1 MLHPLKRKEEQKW
14 VTSYGF
20 SRFCLRW
27 SWRFF
32 IIYNGTH
39 EQARWAMRQST
50 NRHQSPEHSRHQPTP
65 TPVPP
70 TPDPPDTSPSPRH
83 KGGGLL
89 SWTYND
95 TRPPSKNEYW
105 GKPLSSTTHDTSNR
119 RRGKREAVLPPLH
132 TLAAYTSQ
140 KSFISLDL
148 KQHPGVR
155 EKFLPLSGEKG
166 WKRGGFLFRGKK
178 GESWLR

>member
-1 MLHPLKRKEEQKW
+1 MAFRGFVWGEVGDSSLYIMEHTSRHDGQCDSQPT
-14 VTSYGF
+14 VTSP
-20 SRFCLRW
+20 R
-27 SWRFF
+27 
-32 IIYNGTH
+32 
-39 EQARWAMRQST
+39 ST
-50 NRHQSPEHSRHQPTP
+50 PDTSPPRHQSPRHQTP
-65 TPVPP
+65 QTPAP
-70 TPDPPDTSPSPRH
+70 PPDTAPRH
-83 KGGGLL
+83 WPPFLGKGGGLL